1 MAAVD
6 RAVRQA
12 MHTTLLA
19 DVEPLP
25 NDGELLSDLEREAD
39 SPLGGQPLLSFGL
52 EGPDGRVY
60 RVVTTN
66 SLWQT
71 ARLFDT
77 LTAKGLVVDK
87 GRSEAG
93 VQLSRVFRPR

>member
-1 MAAVD
+1 MK
-6 RAVRQA
+6 
-12 MHTTLLA
+12 TTLLQ
-19 DVEPLP
+19 DVMPLP
-25 NDGELLSDLEREAD
+25 NDGEIVSRLEREAD
-39 SPLGGQPLLSFGL
+39 SPLADAPMLSFGL

-60 RVVTTN
+60 RVVATN

-77 LTAKGLVVDK
+77 LLNNGMVVDK
-87 GRSEAG
+87 GRSVDG